1 MVDGLFLFIYGLFA
15 LATKTTVA
23 LFVMFKML
31 AYANKVNNVSIED
44 MLEKLNENPRAVS
57 DYYGRRL
64 IAAALVVL
72 GVCIGSI

>member
-1 MVDGLFLFIYGLFA
+1 MDGLFLFIYGVIA
-15 LATKTTVA
+15 LATKAAVA

-31 AYANKVNNVSIED
+31 AYANRKNNVKVED
-44 MLEKLNENPRAVS
+44 MLEKINEDPRAVS

-72 GVCIGSI
+72 GVCIRSL

>member
-1 MVDGLFLFIYGLFA
+1 MDGLFLFIYGLFA
-15 LATKTTVA
+15 LATKAAVA

-31 AYANKVNNVSIED
+31 AYANRKNNVKVED
-44 MLEKLNENPRAVS
+44 MLEKINEDPRAVS

-72 GVCIGSI
+72 GVCIGSL

>member
-1 MVDGLFLFIYGLFA
+1 MDGLFAFIYGVLA
-15 LATKTTVA
+15 LATKATVA

-31 AYANKVNNVSIED
+31 AYANRKNNVKVED
-44 MLEKLNENPRAVS
+44 MLGKINEDPRAVS

-72 GVCIGSI
+72 GVCIGSL